1 MLLLVTV
8 VTIMGS
14 KRDRL
19 RIRLKKTGNDKN
31 QVNLQGL
38 RESWGLNVWDLESW
52 TSLGGIRSLEDHRK
66 HCKEVTYTAAGAVR
80 LGSKNPLVSKLL
92 QQLSSA

>member
-1 MLLLVTV
+1 MGQLLLLVTV

-14 KRDRL
+14 KWDRL
-19 RIRLKKTGNDKN
+19 RIRLRKTGNDKN

-52 TSLGGIRSLEDHRK
+52 SLTGGNKKPRGSQKALQRGDVHSSWCSE
-66 HCKEVTYTAAGAVR
+66 AG
-80 LGSKNPLVSKLL
+80 
-92 QQLSSA
+92 Q